1 MEDYEVSEVAKILSD
16 WNPLGDEAANVQDLD
31 GYQTESIDIL
41 FQFKMSNG
49 KTGVEKVVIQV
60 LNEPFDI
67 ELTKNEC
74 SDVATRIFRFLR
86 KNH

>member
-1 MEDYEVSEVAKILSD
+1 MEDYEVSKVAKILSD

-31 GYQTESIDIL
+31 GYQIESIDIL

-49 KTGVEKVVIQV
+49 KTGVEKVVMQV
-60 LNEPFDI
+60 LNEAFEI

-74 SDVATRIFRFLR
+74 SDVATRIFRFLS
-86 KNH
+86 KKH